1 MDQEIV
7 APQAAPRRWKRWQAV
22 VLIVF
27 LGMVVRAWAAWQLPI
42 DYDEPTYLNAG
53 YDYAQMIKSGNWQGI
68 INYDYNQE
76 HPPLVKL
83 MDSLSYL
90 FFEPKYGSTAQFYFD
105 RGLSVFWGTL
115 AVLILALIDPWAGLF
130 LAMDSMVIK
139 YTSQVYLEAL
149 PLFFT
154 LLAIF
159 SFRRSYN
166 KPGLNR
172 WFWISAIA
180 LGIAIAG
187 KYLYA
192 AAGLSI
198 LALLIF
204 QKKYQIKDAVVYGLA
219 ALLAFWAFDPHL
231 WIDPLNRLYTSLT
244 FHLQYTQGADV
255 LRASY
260 PWYQALNWITGSVP
274 WHPEVFFFPTL
285 DFVIFILAL
294 AGIVFAWRK
303 NLWIAI
309 WGVTNFLVLL
319 AWPTKWPQYTLI
331 LIPALCLLA
340 AAGLRWLVAWFQ
352 SFEDY
357 WQVFTHLLPRPGKIF
372 WGALILFVAALGFGK
387 LAAEIQRFQGRLGWQ
402 SVQADVSPLPSNF
415 VNDIAAA
422 SNGQVA
428 LATDKGLSFWMPTQQ
443 SPWGD
448 TPQTFTPQNS
458 GLADLQVN
466 VVLRTGSMLTGSM
479 PAGSMLASSKPA
491 GSEAWWIGTQNGLN
505 YYDPAKGWKTWHGP
519 DMGLS
524 GSQVNTLAEDELG
537 NLWVGTNAGAA
548 FFDGQWKT
556 YTAQNSGLGD
566 NSVFSI
572 AIEPGKAVWFGHL
585 KGVSRMDLAT
595 GKWTQFD
602 LSKYGFG
609 WGGTVSLIVD
619 HQDRI
624 WAGTLG
630 SGLNMWDGKAWTNYM
645 ASNSGLPQNNVN
657 TVLEDA
663 NGVLWIGCSY
673 STSPGGMLASFDGKN
688 WKVYDS
694 TMTGFSGFEPNALA
708 LDQNNE
714 LWIGTRGHGVDI
726 FQTSP

>member
-1 MDQEIV
+1 MDQEFV
-7 APQAAPRRWKRWQAV
+7 VSPAAPRRWKRWHAIVLV
-22 VLIVF
+22 VFIGLA
-27 LGMVVRAWAAWQLPI
+27 VRAWAAWQLPI

-53 YDYAQMIKSGNWQGI
+53 YDYAQMLKTGNWQGI
-68 INYDYNQE
+68 INYDTNQE

-83 MDSLSYL
+83 MDALPFL
-90 FFEPKYGSTAQFYFD
+90 FTEPKYGSTTEFYVD
-105 RGLSVFWGTL
+105 RAMSVFWGTL
-115 AVLILALIDPWAGLF
+115 AVLILALIDPWAGFF
-130 LAMDSMVIK
+130 LALDSMVIK
-139 YTSQVYLEAL
+139 YSSQVYLEAL

-154 LLAIF
+154 LLAVF
-159 SFRRSYN
+159 SFRRSYQ

-192 AAGLSI
+192 VVGLAI
-198 LALLIF
+198 LALFII
-204 QKKYQIKDAVVYGLA
+204 QKKYQIKDALVYGLVV
-219 ALLAFWAFDPHL
+219 LFAFWAFDPRL
-231 WIDPLNRLYTSLT
+231 WTDPLNRLYASLV
-244 FHLQYTQGADV
+244 FHLQYAQGSDV

-260 PWYQALNWITGSVP
+260 PWYQALNWITASVP

-285 DFVIFILAL
+285 DLVVFILAL
-294 AGIVFAWRK
+294 AGLVFTWRK
-303 NLWIAI
+303 NLWIGV

-331 LIPALCLLA
+331 MIPALCLLA
-340 AAGLRWLVAWFQ
+340 AAGLRWLVAWLK

-357 WQVFTHLLPRPGKIF
+357 WQVFTNLLPRPGKVF
-372 WGALILFVAALGFGK
+372 WGALILFVAALGVGK
-387 LAAEIQRFQGRLGWQ
+387 LAVEIQRSEGKVGWQ
-402 SVQADVSPLPSNF
+402 SIQADLSPLPSNF
-415 VNDIAAA
+415 VNDIVTAPD
-422 SNGQVA
+422 GQVT
-428 LATDKGLSFWMPTQQ
+428 LATDKGISFWIPTEQ

-466 VVLRTGSMLTGSM
+466 VALPSGSM
-479 PAGSMLASSKPA
+479 PGGSTAAGNKS
-491 GSEAWWIGTQNGLN
+491 WWIGTKNGLN
-505 YYDPAKGWKTWHGP
+505 YYDPAQGWKTWRGS

-524 GSQVNTLAEDELG
+524 GSQVNALAKDDLG

-548 FFDGQWKT
+548 FFDGHWKT

-572 AIEPGKAVWFGHL
+572 AIQPGKAAWFGHL

-595 GKWTQFD
+595 GEWTQFD

-619 HQDRI
+619 RQDRI

-630 SGLNMWDGKAWTNYM
+630 SGLNMWDGKAWTNYLV
-645 ASNSGLPQNNVN
+645 SNSGLPQNNVN
-657 TVLEDA
+657 RVLEGG
-663 NGVLWIGCSY
+663 NGILWLGCSY
-673 STSPGGMLASFDGKN
+673 STSPGGTLASFDGEN

-694 TMTGFSGFEPNALA
+694 TMTGFSGAEPVVLA
-708 LDQNNE
+708 MDQNNK
-714 LWIGTRGHGVDI
+714 LWIGTRGHGVDT